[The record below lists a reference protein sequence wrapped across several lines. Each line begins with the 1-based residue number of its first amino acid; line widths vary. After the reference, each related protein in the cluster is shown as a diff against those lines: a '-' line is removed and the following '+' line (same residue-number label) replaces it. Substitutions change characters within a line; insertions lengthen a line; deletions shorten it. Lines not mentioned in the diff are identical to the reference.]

1 MAAKL
6 LFLPGRPFL
15 LAFAQIKLSLH
26 LVAIQPVSC
35 LNERSMVISPD
46 LMVIKLC
53 KVTSDDQDAF
63 SIVKPPKPIKS
74 LECSLIAAHVTVSD
88 FLSGLAATCMKVWSA
103 STSLPLLCSQLV
115 SCKSPLRGHFQTI
128 FKKLASL

>member
-74 LECSLIAAHVTVSD
+74 LECSLIVAHVTVSD
-88 FLSGLAATCMKVWSA
+88 FLSGLYSSYVYESLVRFNF
-103 STSLPLLCSQLV
+103 TSITLFSIGVL
-115 SCKSPLRGHFQTI
+115 
-128 FKKLASL
+128 